1 MPSSTWQGPL
11 RLSPGPGSL
20 PHRIA
25 AAAVEALA
33 SGSLRPGDA
42 LPATRRLAEQLGVG
56 RGAVVGAY
64 DELVAAGYAEGRTG
78 SGTFVV
84 QTADVAA
91 RAVQRGERMLSE
103 ASASRGHADPSGGVA
118 TPPPGDLDLR
128 PGHAEPALI
137 STRDWRAAWR
147 HGIPDQPGAE
157 ALSRTRHPELEAAL
171 ADHLR
176 RLRGLAVAPE
186 EVVVVPNA
194 SAAFTV
200 LARAAGLADRTV
212 AVEDPGYRRARAAFE
227 AAGARV
233 RGVPVDDDGLD
244 PALLD
249 PDDAAAYLTPA
260 HQYPLGARMPLPRRV
275 EVVGQARHAGRL
287 IVEDDYDGEF
297 RYGVPPMP
305 ALRSLPGGAD
315 CVAYVG
321 TASKILTPDLG
332 LAWVV
337 PPPHLLTAVRQAQDQ
352 LSLGASPVASRA
364 LAHLIDSGA
373 LGRHLARAARLYR
386 ARRDALVHAVGE
398 QLPDLVVSGVEAGL
412 HLVLLLDR
420 AIDDRAVIGR
430 LRESGIWVEPLSAYY
445 LGPPRPGLVI
455 GYARLPETRAPA
467 VVGAVS
473 AALTQEL
480 GVLDQVYPED
490 GQRAEGDAPQDDGD
504 HLPPDDPAGAGAEG
518 DQGT

>member
-1 MPSSTWQGPL
+1 MLSPTWQGPL
-11 RLSPGPGSL
+11 RLSSGPGSL

-84 QTADVAA
+84 QGADVAA

-103 ASASRGHADPSGGVA
+103 ASASRGHADPSGGLA
-118 TPPPGDLDLR
+118 TPPSGDLDLR

-137 STRDWRAAWR
+137 STRDWRTAWR

-200 LARAAGLADRTV
+200 LTRAAGLVGRTV

-233 RGVPVDDDGLD
+233 HGVPVDDDGLD
-244 PALLD
+244 PALLGA
-249 PDDAAAYLTPA
+249 DDAAAYLTPA

-412 HLVLLLDR
+412 HLVLLARGSADDQ
-420 AIDDRAVIGR
+420 AIVDR
-430 LRESGIWVEPLSAYY
+430 LRERGIWVEPLSSYS
-445 LGPPRPGLVI
+445 LGPPRSGLVI
-455 GYARLPETRAPA
+455 GYARLPESRARHIA
-467 VVGAVS
+467 
-473 AALTQEL
+473 
-480 GVLDQVYPED
+480 
-490 GQRAEGDAPQDDGD
+490 RAISEAI
-504 HLPPDDPAGAGAEG
+504 HA
-518 DQGT
+518 